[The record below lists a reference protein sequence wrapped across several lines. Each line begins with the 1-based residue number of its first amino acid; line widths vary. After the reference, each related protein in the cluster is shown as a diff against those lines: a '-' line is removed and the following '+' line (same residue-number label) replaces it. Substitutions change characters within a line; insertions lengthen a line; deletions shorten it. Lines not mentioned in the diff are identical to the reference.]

1 MLKTLL
7 IFLRKVWLYM
17 NVMFC
22 SNCNK
27 TGLNQFAILLGNGK
41 KSNFH
46 KGFLYPF
53 EFENKPIDICPYC
66 KNSIEDTNLSEDDF
80 DLIDDV
86 SDSDRQFLEAMIEL
100 KKKDPIEYQLKMS
113 QFKANLGQQEISKP
127 KEDNTLRCPTCNS
140 TKVKKIS
147 ATSKVVGASMFGL
160 FSKTARSQF
169 KCEQCGYKW

>member
-1 MLKTLL
+1 
-7 IFLRKVWLYM
+7 
-17 NVMFC
+17 MFC

-80 DLIDDV
+80 DLIEEV
-86 SDSDRQFLEAMIEL
+86 SDSDRQFLEAMIDL
-100 KKKDPIEYQLKMS
+100 KKKDPIEYQLKIS
-113 QFKANLGQQEISKP
+113 QFKANLKQQESSK
-127 KEDNTLRCPTCNS
+127 KVEEDNRPKCPNCHS
-140 TKVKKIS
+140 TNIKPISGTERAVSIIGLGMFSKKINKS
-147 ATSKVVGASMFGL
+147 
-160 FSKTARSQF
+160 F
-169 KCEQCGYKW
+169 KCLDCKYTW